1 MKCLAMFLIMMIFS
15 YVIMITP
22 AYYPAE
28 EEIITGDGIEEMTTK
43 NTYILKEGE
52 KYYTIHKSEI
62 RGKIEKEELSSEEVK
77 EMQENGFEVKENE
90 EK

>member
-1 MKCLAMFLIMMIFS
+1 
-15 YVIMITP
+15 
-22 AYYPAE
+22 
-28 EEIITGDGIEEMTTK
+28 MTTK